1 MHTKKT
7 PATRIAQLERLC
19 ARQKESL
26 ANLRKLIRMN
36 SIINTASRDQ
46 EKLLKTIM
54 RTARSVMQ
62 AEASSLM
69 MIDETAGDLVYAV
82 ALGEKGKTVKEK
94 FRIKIGQGISGW
106 VAQHGK
112 PLVVPDVTKDPR
124 FYSRVDKET
133 GFVTRSIICVPLKTR
148 NKTIGV
154 LQAINPSNKTAFSQ
168 RDLSIFREFATISA
182 VAIENAL
189 VHSYEIEEERLRNQL
204 DIARKIQQNLFP
216 SVMPAINGIQCYAV
230 NHAARSVSGDLYDFL
245 VFPDNRIGV
254 LIGDVSGKGIPAS
267 LFMVSMV
274 TNLRFFA
281 QAYNDPAEIFNRV
294 NKVLVDESTFGM
306 FITAALL
313 IFDPDKK
320 AVHYVNAGHIPP
332 IRLNKQRGTCTELDR
347 ALSPP
352 LGIIKGIKYEK
363 RELPLTHGDTYLLYT
378 DGITEARNAREYEFG
393 TRRLLATVK
402 NGSANPKELV
412 NYVFNQVKSFSSDAD
427 KRDDVTLVSAGYC

>member
-7 PATRIAQLERLC
+7 PNIRIAQLERIC

-26 ANLRKLIRMN
+26 DNLRKLIRMN

-82 ALGEKGKTVKEK
+82 ALGEKGKAVKEK

-112 PLVVPDVTKDPR
+112 PLVVPDVTKDSR

-154 LQAINPSNKTAFSQ
+154 LQAINPSHKTAFSQ
-168 RDLSIFREFATISA
+168 RDLSIFKEFATISA

-204 DIARKIQQNLFP
+204 EIARKIQQNLLP
-216 SVMPAINGIQCYAV
+216 SVMPAVNGIQCYAI

-320 AVHYVNAGHIPP
+320 TLHYVNAGHIPP
-332 IRLNKQRGTCTELDR
+332 IRLNKQRGTCTELER

-363 RELPLTHGDTYLLYT
+363 RELPLGHGDTFLLYT

-402 NGSANPKELV
+402 NGSSNPKELV

-427 KRDDVTLVSAGYC
+427 KRDDVTLVSAGYY